1 MMINVE
7 KRHRYKDEKLR
18 LTNKMILETEQVKA
32 LTNRQ
37 TNDSMKYEI
46 QKNRLTHRQTEK
58 MFANL

>member
-1 MMINVE
+1 
-7 KRHRYKDEKLR
+7 
-18 LTNKMILETEQVKA
+18 MILETEQVKA

-46 QKNRLTHRQTEK
+46 QKNRLTQRWTEK